1 MGVTISSIAL
11 DVLVIYLPKPGQQ
24 PSALKSGMLHSIDEG
39 RRFFSLNVSKVVF
52 MRYRIIFKLLSFLS
66 SSRLTTV
73 DSSVSVC

>member
-1 MGVTISSIAL
+1 MTISSIAL

-52 MRYRIIFKLLSFLS
+52 MRYRIIFKLLSFFFA
-66 SSRLTTV
+66 SRLAAF
-73 DSSVSVC
+73 DSTISVC

>member
-1 MGVTISSIAL
+1 MTISSIAL

-52 MRYRIIFKLLSFLS
+52 MRYRIIFKLLSFLFA
-66 SSRLTTV
+66 SRLAAF
-73 DSSVSVC
+73 DSSISVC